1 MLSWKKWIKNWHF
14 NSDYWAIFCLKLVK
28 IAEIHFIDPWLQV
41 QRHAQVL
48 LRRLRSRVHGRVSA
62 SRRNRNVK
70 VWKSKK
76 NLNQCQKKKPK
87 VVINDWNSFTLE
99 PFYILLLAISG
110 TWTDPTAVNAN
121 KKLYKCLN
129 AICVRSHHQPNI
141 TVGQLCNVSLRSHGH
156 VVRSWSQSYDREFQP
171 QRC

>member
-1 MLSWKKWIKNWHF
+1 MDKKLTFQLRLLSHFLPKTGQNCRNSFYRPLVAGTATCTSTPASSTITSAWASLSISTESKCQSMKIQKKFKPM
-14 NSDYWAIFCLKLVK
+14 S
-28 IAEIHFIDPWLQV
+28 
-41 QRHAQVL
+41 
-48 LRRLRSRVHGRVSA
+48 
-62 SRRNRNVK
+62 
-70 VWKSKK
+70 
-76 NLNQCQKKKPK
+76 KKKPK